1 MKYEINAEIRSWG
14 FKVIAVGFLFLILS
28 YLLGSCGVQKIQLF
42 QSKGQFTS
50 IQLDSVCK
58 ANNIPEDLS
67 LWKQSTFV
75 LQNNKPL
82 VRYVWVEQVDSK
94 KTDESIYTIE
104 QRDSIFIFYH
114 RVTK

>member
-1 MKYEINAEIRSWG
+1 MKYETNAEIRSWG
-14 FKVIAVGFLFLILS
+14 LKVVLLYFLFMALV
-28 YLLGSCGVQKIQLF
+28 LLLEGCGVQKVQLF
-42 QSKGQFTS
+42 QSKGQFTL

-58 ANNIPEDLS
+58 ANGVPEDLG
-67 LWKQSTFV
+67 LWKQTTFV

-104 QRDSIFIFYH
+104 QRDSVFVFYH

>member
-1 MKYEINAEIRSWG
+1 VEFRR
-14 FKVIAVGFLFLILS
+14 F
-28 YLLGSCGVQKIQLF
+28 SCFRVKDNF
-42 QSKGQFTS
+42 SS